1 MRRCALALGLVAA
14 AAVPGAVAWAAFGSN
29 VTASAA
35 LATYTVPVPGNLRC
49 SGLLQVSTSRIVWDA
64 VTPPTG
70 QTVDYVVTPP
80 SGRATTTG
88 GATSYQLPAVTLVPG
103 RYAVRAQISSG
114 WLSQPATITV
124 TLGALGLLYLCSA
137 P

>member
-14 AAVPGAVAWAAFGSN
+14 AAAPGAVAWAAFGSGVSAN
-29 VTASAA
+29 ASF
-35 LATYTVPVPGNLRC
+35 ATYTVAVPGNLRC
-49 SGLLQVSTSRIVWDA
+49 TGLLQLSTSRIVWDA
-64 VTPPTG
+64 VPPPAG

-80 SGRATTTG
+80 DGRSTTTS
-88 GATSYQLPAVTLVPG
+88 ATFHQLPAITLVPG
-103 RYAVRAQISSG
+103 RYAVQARISSG